1 MKIVKQIKN
10 SIPNSITCIN
20 LIAGVSAIILASK
33 GNDLWNG
40 LPAYQWSYIFVA
52 IGALADFFDG
62 FMARMLN
69 AYSNLGKELDSLCDL
84 VTFGVAPS
92 IILFNAILDNN
103 GQEWVAWISIFIPV
117 CGALRL
123 AKFNIDDR
131 QTISF
136 IGLPIPANAI
146 FWIGFTAMYYG
157 LGGISAWIV
166 VPAILLMGDLMLSSI
181 KMYSLKFSDWSFKN
195 NVMRY
200 SLIIAAIMFVITS
213 GLSGLMWLIIYY
225 VISSVGLNSR
235 LKLG

>member
-1 MKIVKQIKN
+1 MKILKRIKN
-10 SIPNSITCIN
+10 NIPNTITCIN
-20 LIAGVSAIILASK
+20 LIAGVVAIILASK
-33 GNDLWNG
+33 GNCELNG
-40 LPAYQWSYIFVA
+40 LPAYQWAYIFIG

-62 FMARMLN
+62 FSARLLS

-84 VTFGVAPS
+84 VTFGVAPA
-92 IILFNAILDNN
+92 IILFNAVLDN
-103 GQEWVAWISIFIPV
+103 GGSEWVAWTALFIPV

-123 AKFNIDDR
+123 AKFNVDDR
-131 QTISF
+131 QTSSF

-157 LGGISAWIV
+157 IGNISAWIV
-166 VPAILLMGDLMLSSI
+166 ILSIFIIGDLMLSSI
-181 KMYSLKFSDWSFKN
+181 KMYSLKFSNWSFRN

-225 VISSVGLNSR
+225 VISSVGLNR
-235 LKLG
+235 RANIA